1 MSRKRAF
8 TLIELLVVIAIIA
21 ILAAILFPV
30 FAKAREKA
38 RTSSCSSNLKQL
50 TLGIIQYAQDYDE
63 RLPMCR
69 GYDAPNPLAGNAVHT
84 IDWRLAVQPYLKSIQ
99 ILACPS
105 NTNNDTSGG
114 PTGGGDRS
122 GGIMHHYAWPT
133 QDWQGSA
140 GLLWNNGSVAMAAVI
155 APAQT
160 LQVVETSAWWNPDM
174 AAWNAQ
180 YDAFR
185 GHNDMANFAFMDG
198 HVKIQKWSATYT
210 PVCQWRFDGVNQ
222 GWSAPF

>member
-1 MSRKRAF
+1 MSSRRRGF

-50 TLGIIQYAQDYDE
+50 TLGIIQYTQDYDE

-69 GYDAPNPLAGNAVHT
+69 GYMAANSLNNNAVEM
-84 IDWRLAVQPYLKSIQ
+84 IDWRVQIQPYLKSKQ
-99 ILACPS
+99 VLACPS
-105 NTNNDTSGG
+105 NTNNDTSGD
-114 PTGGGDRS
+114 GGRS
-122 GGIMHHYAWPT
+122 GGIIHHYCWPT
-133 QDWQGSA
+133 VGGG
-140 GLLWNNGSVAMAAVI
+140 GLYWDATSIATAAVT
-155 APAQT
+155 APAQM
-160 LQVVETSAWWNPDM
+160 LQIVETNAWWNPDM

-198 HVKIQKWSATYT
+198 HVKIQKWSSTYT
-210 PVCQWRFDGVNQ
+210 PYCQWRFDGVNQ
-222 GWSAPF
+222 GWSTPF